1 MRRVGW
7 RMSAR
12 MASLPS
18 PPLFLPYSL
27 RSCHTAPSHVPGTV
41 LPQSLCTH
49 FSGWDA
55 LPHLTIQA
63 WIKSLLLRETLP
75 ACLAEAGSLTHSWPL
90 IIPPS
95 AGQFK
100 LSPYSFGL
108 PVAAPLEARSLLRA
122 AITPCFTVTAQ
133 GGLGPAHGRAT
144 STSCLLPGSDTRSP
158 NKL

>member
-7 RMSAR
+7 QMSAQ
-12 MASLPS
+12 MASLPP
-18 PPLFLPYSL
+18 PPLFRPYSF
-27 RSCHTAPSHVPGTV
+27 RSCHTAFSHVPGTV
-41 LPQSLCTH
+41 LPQGLCTP
-49 FSGWDA
+49 FSGWDD

-75 ACLAEAGSLTHSWPL
+75 ARLAEAGSLTHSRPL
-90 IIPPS
+90 IIPPT

-133 GGLGPAHGRAT
+133 GGLGPAHGRAA
-144 STSCLLPGSDTRSP
+144 STSSLLPGGDAGSP
-158 NKL
+158 DKL